1 MKNDTASR
9 RKHQQTPL
17 RRRRGAVYRRPGMPV
32 RRKRA
37 TRGRPKTLDV
47 QINVR
52 VGADLD
58 ERLRKLAER
67 TERSYADIVRRALT
81 RGVEALEA
89 TPPPA

>member
-1 MKNDTASR
+1 M
-9 RKHQQTPL
+9 
-17 RRRRGAVYRRPGMPV
+17 VV

-52 VGADLD
+52 VAADLD
-58 ERLRKLAER
+58 ERLRRLVER
-67 TERSYADIVRRALT
+67 TERSYADIVRRALA

-89 TPPPA
+89 NPPPA